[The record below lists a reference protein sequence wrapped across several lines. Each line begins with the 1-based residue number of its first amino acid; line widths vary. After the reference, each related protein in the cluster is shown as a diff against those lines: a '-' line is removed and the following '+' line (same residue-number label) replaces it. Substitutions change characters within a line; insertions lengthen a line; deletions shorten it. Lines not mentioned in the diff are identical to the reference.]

1 MADKVYK
8 MLSDFMDEHAET
20 IASAMYV
27 LNGGKDNIDG
37 DDVAQFLKDCL
48 TEGLGVLAS
57 RAIQICEMEIERAT
71 KEKESAED
79 EDA

>member
-8 MLSDFMDEHAET
+8 MLCDFMDEHADT

-27 LNGGKDNIDG
+27 LNGGKDSIDG
-37 DDVAQFLKDCL
+37 EDVTEFLKECL
-48 TEGLGVLAS
+48 TEGLGVLVS
-57 RAIQICEMEIERAT
+57 RAIQVCDMEIERAT
-71 KEKESAED
+71 KEKESAEN